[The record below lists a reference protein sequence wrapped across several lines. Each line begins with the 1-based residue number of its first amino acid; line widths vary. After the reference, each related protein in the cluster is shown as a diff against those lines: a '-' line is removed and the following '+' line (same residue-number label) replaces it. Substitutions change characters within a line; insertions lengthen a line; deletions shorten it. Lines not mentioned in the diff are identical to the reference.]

1 MKNFFGK
8 IKNKIKVLH
17 KSRLINPHIHWTTL
31 VRLFLFLAFL
41 LIIFGF
47 YLLYKIKNEQIFQV
61 APSTKESTPSL
72 VNEKLFKKIKE
83 SFDGKTIRTKEIEN
97 GQILFSDPS

>member
-17 KSRLINPHIHWTTL
+17 KSRLINPHIHWAML
-31 VRLFLFLAFL
+31 VRLFLFLSLF

-61 APSTKESTPSL
+61 SQSTKESTPSL
-72 VNEKLFKKIKE
+72 VNEKLLEKANEAFKNKETRTEEIK
-83 SFDGKTIRTKEIEN
+83 SDR
-97 GQILFSDPS
+97 ILFSDPS